1 MRLRPLLSVLIAL
14 CGAPAFAATLQQRLE
29 TCLACHGE
37 KGQSETPEVPSLGA
51 QPPLFLGIELF
62 MFRAKQRRVE
72 IMNDVASDLTDAD
85 LNALAEHLARQ
96 PPPQP
101 PGAAPDAARFERGRE
116 LARTQR
122 CGFCHNPDY
131 SGREQMPRLA
141 HQREDYLLKA
151 MRDYK
156 SGVRPGYE
164 PSMAQVLYPVN
175 DAQIADLAHYLAHFR

>member
-1 MRLRPLLSVLIAL
+1 MRLRPLILVLLAL
-14 CGAPAFAATLQQRLE
+14 CSASASAATLQERLDV
-29 TCLACHGE
+29 CLACHGE

-51 QPPLFLGIELF
+51 QPPLFLSIELF

-72 IMNDVASDLTDAD
+72 IMNDVAKDLTDPE
-85 LNALAEHLARQ
+85 LNALAEHLAKQ
-96 PPPQP
+96 AAPQP
-101 PGAAPDAARFERGRE
+101 PGEAPDPARFERGRE

-131 SGREQMPRLA
+131 AGREQMPRLA

-156 SGVRPGYE
+156 SGTRPGYE
-164 PSMAQVLYPVN
+164 PSMAQVLYPLN